1 MPKFK
6 LLVDVDSVVDEA
18 KHLEE
23 IFKDGFDCSEEEAEK
38 IVEAKVKELMY
49 GGPYYHIVEDEDGE
63 DPAVNNDK
71 HQGRE
76 DVHSHLDEEEPAS
89 DDFFPDARDQHLI
102 RQDLTKATGGK

>member
-23 IFKDGFDCSEEEAEK
+23 TFKDGFDCSEEEAEK

-49 GGPYYHIVEDEDGE
+49 GGPYYHIVED
-63 DPAVNNDK
+63 
-71 HQGRE
+71 
-76 DVHSHLDEEEPAS
+76 DEEEPAS

-102 RQDLTKATGGK
+102 NKNFNKATGGK